1 MFPFIVFL
9 HRRPQNG
16 GERNTDG
23 EGEPTAKKGLEVAPR
38 SPDSRN
44 QIIKEM
50 EASEKDFLTV
60 KEAAF
65 YLNLAKGYL
74 YKLMMRKAIPYY
86 KPMGKKC
93 YFKRSDLNEWINAG
107 RIATDAET
115 SQQAERYCIAN
126 LK

>member
-1 MFPFIVFL
+1 M
-9 HRRPQNG
+9 HRQPQNG
-16 GERNTDG
+16 GERNTDR

-44 QIIKEM
+44 PIIKEM
-50 EASEKDFLTV
+50 EAIEKDFLTV